1 MPSPLADHIAASK
14 SSLPMW
20 HQCTTATCYGFAPQ
34 PRSLCHNCLLDE
46 KAANDADLAR
56 EWAHLMGF

>member
-1 MPSPLADHIAASK
+1 
-14 SSLPMW
+14 MW

-34 PRSLCHNCLLDE
+34 PLSLCHNCLLDE